1 MSSGLIKQSHYETG
15 GLQSVNEEGGMMN
28 HDPEKEADFDKA
40 YNKLVKKFY

>member
-15 GLQSVNEEGGMMN
+15 GLHSVNEEGVQMN